1 MTLCY
6 KDIEIKKQE
15 LVAKTQFFSHV
26 FTYKANIM
34 GVPDNNNSN
43 LFSRGLNQPRLAS
56 VY

>member
-15 LVAKTQFFSHV
+15 FVAKTQFLSHV

-34 GVPDNNNSN
+34 GVPDNHNSN
-43 LFSRGLNQPRLAS
+43 LFSRDLNQPRLAS